1 MDVCRLVVKKKNNNV
16 SDAIPLTLLVYSEM

>member
-1 MDVCRLVVKKKNNNV
+1 MDACRLVVKKKNNNG